1 MSDVFCA
8 LRVPERME
16 YSSLSCGLI
25 PRVHAGE
32 KERNE
37 RETSVGKEY
46 WFTRSRLVSLSLSLC
61 VVSFSLSLFSRVHAR
76 AFLSTAKWRSLKTSR
91 TEAFRIAGKS
101 RKERKQKQTE
111 QKIKRKRERDV
122 REKKRERREKQ
133 KRARR
138 PKKRERARERLLCF
152 RARDVHERT
161 RCALPLLQHVLRFTI
176 LFSTHATHDACT

>member
-1 MSDVFCA
+1 M
-8 LRVPERME
+8 
-16 YSSLSCGLI
+16 CGL
-25 PRVHAGE
+25 
-32 KERNE
+32 
-37 RETSVGKEY
+37 
-46 WFTRSRLVSLSLSLC
+46 FL
-61 VVSFSLSLFSRVHAR
+61 SLSLFSRAR
-76 AFLSTAKWRSLKTSR
+76 ARVSEHCKVALSENLSHRGCIQNR
-91 TEAFRIAGKS
+91 GKEQE
-101 RKERKQKQTE
+101 RETTPRERKRDREKERKQKQTE

-176 LFSTHATHDACT
+176 IFSPHATHDACT